1 MKEVCRVMVMFL
13 IGVWVS
19 TCQNSANVFLR
30 FMYYTTCKF
39 YPKRKKTARKLN
51 SNNIHTEILRGK
63 CILMSSI
70 YFEMH

>member
-19 TCQNSANVFLR
+19 TFQKSANVFLR

-39 YPKRKKTARKLN
+39 YPKRKKLQEN
-51 SNNIHTEILRGK
+51 
-63 CILMSSI
+63 
-70 YFEMH
+70 